1 MEKLIS
7 VLSSEKPGIDWAN
20 ETDVLED
27 GLLDSMD
34 LISIIPAIEEAFD
47 IEIGMEYMDTE
58 NFESAEKMWAMIQE
72 IQGEA

>member
-1 MEKLIS
+1 MEQLIE
-7 VLSSEKPGIDWAN
+7 VLNGVKSGIDWAN
-20 ETDVLED
+20 EEELLED

-34 LISIIPAIEEAFD
+34 LVSIIPALEEAFG

-58 NFESAEKMWAMIQE
+58 NFENVGKMWAMVQE